1 MRKIVFA
8 VILLLT
14 LLTALQIV
22 EVAIANPLPPAWMNP
37 NMTITIK
44 SPANGTEQ
52 TLPLLVNFAAEGSR
66 EFVLSSNQTQDWNR
80 AFFYTIDD
88 ENMTYSGHRF
98 PEIQGPTGET
108 TIATDHSFSGQ
119 TIVSNLPDG
128 SHRVVVYWGVDVNVG
143 TPYEQIV
150 YNSSWSASSQV
161 YINSQQTP
169 NPTNSTMQPLFGVDI
184 PPLLLPIAVTTII
197 IVIIVGTLLYLRRRR
212 K

>member
-14 LLTALQIV
+14 LLTTLSIV

-37 NMTITIK
+37 KMTITIQ
-44 SPANGTEQ
+44 SPANGTDQ
-52 TLPLLVNFAAEGSR
+52 TLPLLLSFTAEGSR
-66 EFVLSSNQTQDWNR
+66 EFVLSSNQTEDWNR

-98 PEIQGPTGET
+98 TEIQGPTGET

-119 TIVSNLPDG
+119 AQVSNLTDG
-128 SHRVVVYWGVDVNVG
+128 PHRIVVYWGVDVNVG

-150 YNSSWSASSQV
+150 YNSSWSASSQFYV
-161 YINSQQTP
+161 DS
-169 NPTNSTMQPLFGVDI
+169 STAQPLTEPDFLAVVL
-184 PPLLLPIAVTTII
+184 PLVVIVSTII
-197 IVIIVGTLLYLRRRR
+197 AIALGIFVYYRRR
-212 K
+212 KGNV